1 MVKGKAMPSVVTW
14 PPEHSRP
21 RLGLLVVK
29 VFLLGPL
36 QLPLLVPTLTMTTLF
51 HPTSKPGAASPRP
64 VPGPVACAMGTP
76 KTSLP
81 HPDPPQP
88 QPHM

>member
-36 QLPLLVPTLTMTTLF
+36 QLPLLVPTLTMTTRLPNRVL
-51 HPTSKPGAASPRP
+51 HPHVLSQA
-64 VPGPVACAMGTP
+64 
-76 KTSLP
+76 L
-81 HPDPPQP
+81 
-88 QPHM
+88 